1 MAGFGI
7 IIKHDPFWLIRPLG
21 RYAGKLAKRF
31 IGACYK
37 FSKRSTV
44 SLWKIMTNQHKAIIT
59 RIVCGIAMVPLA
71 ITTALLFLPADLI
84 GSGKK

>member
-7 IIKHDPFWLIRPLG
+7 MIKHEPFWLLRPIG

-31 IGACYK
+31 IGASYK
-37 FSKRSTV
+37 LSKRSTV
-44 SLWKIMTNQHKAIIT
+44 SLWKIVTNQHKAIVT
-59 RIVCGIAMVPLA
+59 RITCGVAILPLA
-71 ITTALLFLPADLI
+71 LVTAILFLPADII